1 MLLPFISTGSNRN
14 RYAASQVKKKKKER
28 KKNPPKQRGTEA
40 RPEKKRD
47 GSRREQKEKIEAAPV
62 FRDVTGGE
70 KRKNAR
76 TFVQIIRTTLEDRG
90 INVDA
95 NAVAALD
102 TEIDGSYEGKNG
114 YMKKKDTRREGEW
127 MREERD
133 LFWISGRIYAVGR
146 NSNPERG
153 DIRVIL
159 TREETL
165 NANT

>member
-14 RYAASQVKKKKKER
+14 RYAASQVKKKRKKEKR
-28 KKNPPKQRGTEA
+28 TPKQRGTEA

-76 TFVQIIRTTLEDRG
+76 TFVQIIRTTLEDRA

-114 YMKKKDTRREGEW
+114 YMKKKGYTEGGGMDEGGA
-127 MREERD
+127 R
-133 LFWISGRIYAVGR
+133 F
-146 NSNPERG
+146 
-153 DIRVIL
+153 IL
-159 TREETL
+159 D
-165 NANT
+165 